1 MPSLNIVKIVVK
13 YCCYLHYPAYTEQ
26 SREGEGGMRNWVY
39 EAARAAAAYL
49 SIEEGSRKE

>member
-1 MPSLNIVKIVVK
+1 MPSSNIMKIVVK
-13 YCCYLHYPAYTEQ
+13 YCCYLQYTSDTEQ
-26 SREGEGGMRNWVY
+26 SREGGGMRNCVY

>member
-1 MPSLNIVKIVVK
+1 MPSSNIVKIVVK

-39 EAARAAAAYL
+39 KAARAAAAYL

>member
-1 MPSLNIVKIVVK
+1 MKIVAK
-13 YCCYLHYPAYTEQ
+13 FCCYLQYPAYTEQ
-26 SREGEGGMRNWVY
+26 SREGGGMRNWVY